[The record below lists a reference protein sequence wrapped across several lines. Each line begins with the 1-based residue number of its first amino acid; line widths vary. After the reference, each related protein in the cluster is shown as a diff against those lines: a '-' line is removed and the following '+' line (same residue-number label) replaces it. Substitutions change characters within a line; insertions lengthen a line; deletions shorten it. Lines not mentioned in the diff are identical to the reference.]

1 MAEYTLTDFD
11 KKKVEQGASLGTK
24 IDGEIV
30 LSTIIN
36 IYPIST
42 NMYMGY
48 VMFNNDLHQ
57 LFYFDTDG
65 NLYNQNKTKVGI
77 AYIVDSTITKTT
89 GTKLVRET
97 SSDGTSN
104 ARPFP
109 RHAVATALEVNEA
122 ASEESQ
128 QDSTEEIFS
137 IATLQP
143 REEVAAS
150 CLQSMLQ
157 QYENPLNIDNT
168 KIKQLVSKSYLFAQ
182 EFINQAVL
190 YREKE
195 TTSATVENN
204 KYASVDSE
212 SLSSDTDKLLYNIA
226 TAMSNLIAQ
235 DKNQYADQQ
244 KNGLK
249 LAATDV
255 NVKTLPE
262 SIKTVV
268 SGNVNASVTG
278 SVNSSVSGSVDA
290 AVTGSVSA
298 SVSGSIN
305 ASVSGSVTTKQE
317 STSSGT

>member
-1 MAEYTLTDFD
+1 MAEKLLDFD
-11 KKKVEQGASLGTK
+11 YSKATLGASVGYMTGNIIK
-24 IDGEIV
+24 IA
-30 LSTIIN
+30 T
-36 IYPIST
+36 
-42 NMYMGY
+42 Y
-48 VMFNNDLHQ
+48 VSFESDT
-57 LFYFDTDG
+57 YFDGFISFGDNYKYGFMKDG
-65 NLYNQNKTKVGI
+65 RFYTQEGEYI
-77 AYIVDSTITKTT
+77 AKLGIVDSTITKTT

-104 ARPFP
+104 ALPFT
-109 RHAVATALEVNEA
+109 RYGIATT
-122 ASEESQ
+122 SETDGTEGS
-128 QDSTEEIFS
+128 DKTEEIFS

-157 QYENPLNIDNT
+157 QYKNPLNIDNT

-204 KYASVDSE
+204 KYASVDSD
-212 SLSSDTDKLLYNIA
+212 SLSSDADKLLYNIA
-226 TAMSNLIAQ
+226 TAISNFIAQ

-262 SIKTVV
+262 SI
-268 SGNVNASVTG
+268 NIN
-278 SVNSSVSGSVDA
+278 A
-290 AVTGSVSA
+290 AVT
-298 SVSGSIN
+298 
-305 ASVSGSVTTKQE
+305 GSVTTKQE

>member
-11 KKKVEQGASLGTK
+11 KYKVEQGASLGTK
-24 IDGEIV
+24 IDDKIV
-30 LSTIIN
+30 LSTCIN
-36 IYPIST
+36 IYPLGT

-48 VMFNNDLHQ
+48 VIFNNNLYQ
-57 LFYFDTDG
+57 LFYFDSDG
-65 NLYNQNKTKVGI
+65 NLYNLNKTKVGV
-77 AYIVDSTITKTT
+77 AYIAESTITKTT

-109 RHAVATALEVNEA
+109 RNGIATASETGGT
-122 ASEESQ
+122 EES
-128 QDSTEEIFS
+128 DKEEEIFS

-157 QYENPLNIDNT
+157 KYENPLNIDNT

-195 TTSATVENN
+195 TTSTTVENN
-204 KYASVDSE
+204 KYASVDSD
-212 SLSSDTDKLLYNIA
+212 SLSSNTDKLLYNIA
-226 TAMSNLIAQ
+226 TAINNFIAQ

-255 NVKTLPE
+255 NVKTLPDG
-262 SIKTVV
+262 I
-268 SGNVNASVTG
+268 NVNA
-278 SVNSSVSGSVDA
+278 
-290 AVTGSVSA
+290 AVT
-298 SVSGSIN
+298 
-305 ASVSGSVTTKQE
+305 GSVTTKQE

>member
-1 MAEYTLTDFD
+1 MAEYTLLAFD
-11 KKKVEQGASLGTK
+11 SQRARNGASVGYMDANNKVHIATEIGFYGIRMSDYFGYIILDGVLYEFLANGYFYVNGNKQLLK
-24 IDGEIV
+24 IIE
-30 LSTIIN
+30 S
-36 IYPIST
+36 S
-42 NMYMGY
+42 
-48 VMFNNDLHQ
+48 
-57 LFYFDTDG
+57 
-65 NLYNQNKTKVGI
+65 
-77 AYIVDSTITKTT
+77 ITKTT

-97 SSDGTSN
+97 SSDGTAN

-109 RHAVATALEVNEA
+109 RNGIATTSETGGT
-122 ASEESQ
+122 EES
-128 QDSTEEIFS
+128 DKEEEIFS

-195 TTSATVENN
+195 TTSATVESN
-204 KYASVDSE
+204 KYAAVDSD
-212 SLSSDTDKLLYNIA
+212 SLSSDTDKLLYNIS
-226 TAMSNLIAQ
+226 TAITNFIAQ

-268 SGNVNASVTG
+268 SG
-278 SVNSSVSGSVDA
+278 
-290 AVTGSVSA
+290 
-298 SVSGSIN
+298 
-305 ASVSGSVTTKQE
+305 SVTTKQE

>member
-11 KKKVEQGASLGTK
+11 KYKVEQGASLGTK
-24 IDGEIV
+24 IDDKIV
-30 LSTIIN
+30 LSTCIN
-36 IYPIST
+36 IYPLGT

-48 VMFNNDLHQ
+48 VIFNNNLYQ
-57 LFYFDTDG
+57 LFYFDSDG
-65 NLYNQNKTKVGI
+65 NLYNLNKTKVGV
-77 AYIVDSTITKTT
+77 AYIAESTITKTT

-109 RHAVATALEVNEA
+109 RNGIATASETGGT
-122 ASEESQ
+122 EESGKE
-128 QDSTEEIFS
+128 EEIFS

-150 CLQSMLQ
+150 CLQAMLQ
-157 QYENPLNIDNT
+157 KYTNPLNIDNT
-168 KIKQLVSKSYLFAQ
+168 KIKQLVSKSFLFAQ

-204 KYASVDSE
+204 KYASVDSD
-212 SLSSDTDKLLYNIA
+212 SLSNDTDKLLYNIA
-226 TAMSNLIAQ
+226 TAINNFIAQ

-255 NVKTLPE
+255 NVNTLPE
-262 SIKTVV
+262 SI
-268 SGNVNASVTG
+268 NIN
-278 SVNSSVSGSVDA
+278 A
-290 AVTGSVSA
+290 AVT
-298 SVSGSIN
+298 
-305 ASVSGSVTTKQE
+305 GSVTTKQE

>member
-30 LSTIIN
+30 LSTYIDIF
-36 IYPIST
+36 PIAT

-48 VMFNNDLHQ
+48 VMFNNNLHQ

-65 NLYNQNKTKVGI
+65 NLYNQDKTKVGI
-77 AYIVDSTITKTT
+77 VYIVDSTITKTT

-109 RHAVATALEVNEA
+109 RNGIATASETGGT
-122 ASEESQ
+122 EESGKE
-128 QDSTEEIFS
+128 EEIFS

-150 CLQSMLQ
+150 CLQAMLQ
-157 QYENPLNIDNT
+157 KYTNPLNIDNT
-168 KIKQLVSKSYLFAQ
+168 KIKQLVSKSFLFAQ

-204 KYASVDSE
+204 KYASVDSD

-226 TAMSNLIAQ
+226 TAINNFIAQ

-255 NVKTLPE
+255 NVNTLPE
-262 SIKTVV
+262 SI
-268 SGNVNASVTG
+268 NIN
-278 SVNSSVSGSVDA
+278 A
-290 AVTGSVSA
+290 AVT
-298 SVSGSIN
+298 
-305 ASVSGSVTTKQE
+305 GSVTTKQE

>member
-11 KKKVEQGASLGTK
+11 KKKVEQGASLGMK

-57 LFYFDTDG
+57 LFYFDSDG
-65 NLYNQNKTKVGI
+65 NLYNQYKTKVGI
-77 AYIVDSTITKTT
+77 AYIVDSSITKTT

-109 RHAVATALEVNEA
+109 RYGIATASETGGT
-122 ASEESQ
+122 EESGKE
-128 QDSTEEIFS
+128 EEIFS

-157 QYENPLNIDNT
+157 KYENPLNIDNT
-168 KIKQLVSKSYLFAQ
+168 KIKQLVSKSFLFAQ

-204 KYASVDSE
+204 KYASVDSD

-226 TAMSNLIAQ
+226 TAINNFIAQ

-262 SIKTVV
+262 SI
-268 SGNVNASVTG
+268 NIN
-278 SVNSSVSGSVDA
+278 A
-290 AVTGSVSA
+290 AVT
-298 SVSGSIN
+298 
-305 ASVSGSVTTKQE
+305 GSVTTKQE

>member
-1 MAEYTLTDFD
+1 MAEYTLSDFNQD
-11 KKKVEQGASLGTK
+11 LARKGASVG
-24 IDGEIV
+24 
-30 LSTIIN
+30 
-36 IYPIST
+36 
-42 NMYMGY
+42 YM
-48 VMFNNDLHQ
+48 
-57 LFYFDTDG
+57 DG
-65 NLYNQNKTKVGI
+65 NNKIHI
-77 AYIVDSTITKTT
+77 ATEVDFYISRKSNFIGFVKFVNEVYDFLFDGSFYIGDIKQYLKIVSSTITKTT

-109 RHAVATALEVNEA
+109 RNGIATASETGGT
-122 ASEESQ
+122 EESGKE
-128 QDSTEEIFS
+128 EEIFS

-150 CLQSMLQ
+150 CLQAMLQ
-157 QYENPLNIDNT
+157 KYENPLNIDNT

-204 KYASVDSE
+204 KYASVDSD

-226 TAMSNLIAQ
+226 TAINNFIAQ

-255 NVKTLPE
+255 NVKTLPDNI
-262 SIKTVV
+262 SVK
-268 SGNVNASVTG
+268 VN
-278 SVNSSVSGSVDA
+278 
-290 AVTGSVSA
+290 
-298 SVSGSIN
+298 
-305 ASVSGSVTTKQE
+305 GSVTTKQE
-317 STSSGT
+317 PTSSGT

>member
-1 MAEYTLTDFD
+1 MAEYTLTEFD
-11 KKKVEQGASLGTK
+11 KYKVEQGASLGTK
-24 IDGEIV
+24 IDDKIV
-30 LSTIIN
+30 LSTCIN
-36 IYPIST
+36 IYPLGT

-48 VMFNNDLHQ
+48 VIFNNNLYQ
-57 LFYFDTDG
+57 LFYFDSDG
-65 NLYNQNKTKVGI
+65 NLYNLNKTKVGV
-77 AYIVDSTITKTT
+77 AYIVDSNITKTT

-109 RHAVATALEVNEA
+109 RYGIATASETGGT
-122 ASEESQ
+122 EESGKE
-128 QDSTEEIFS
+128 EEIFS

-150 CLQSMLQ
+150 CLQAMLQ
-157 QYENPLNIDNT
+157 KYENPLNIDNT
-168 KIKQLVSKSYLFAQ
+168 KIKQLVSKSFLFAQ

-204 KYASVDSE
+204 KYASVDSD

-226 TAMSNLIAQ
+226 TAINNFIAQ

-262 SIKTVV
+262 SI
-268 SGNVNASVTG
+268 NIN
-278 SVNSSVSGSVDA
+278 A
-290 AVTGSVSA
+290 AVT
-298 SVSGSIN
+298 
-305 ASVSGSVTTKQE
+305 GSVTTKQE

>member
-11 KKKVEQGASLGTK
+11 KKKVEQGASLGMK

-57 LFYFDTDG
+57 LFYFDSDG
-65 NLYNQNKTKVGI
+65 NLYNQYKTKVGI
-77 AYIVDSTITKTT
+77 AYIVDSSITKTT

-104 ARPFP
+104 ARQFP
-109 RHAVATALEVNEA
+109 RYGIATASEA
-122 ASEESQ
+122 GGTEESGKE
-128 QDSTEEIFS
+128 EEIFS

-157 QYENPLNIDNT
+157 KYENPLNIDNT
-168 KIKQLVSKSYLFAQ
+168 KIKQLVSKSFLFAQ

-204 KYASVDSE
+204 KYASVDSD

-226 TAMSNLIAQ
+226 TAINNFIAQ

-255 NVKTLPE
+255 NVNTLPDNI
-262 SIKTVV
+262 SVK
-268 SGNVNASVTG
+268 VN
-278 SVNSSVSGSVDA
+278 
-290 AVTGSVSA
+290 
-298 SVSGSIN
+298 
-305 ASVSGSVTTKQE
+305 GSVTTKQE

>member
-11 KKKVEQGASLGTK
+11 KYKVEQGASLGMK

-30 LSTIIN
+30 LSTCIN
-36 IYPIST
+36 IYPLGT

-48 VMFNNDLHQ
+48 VIFNNNLYQ
-57 LFYFDTDG
+57 LFYFDSDG
-65 NLYNQNKTKVGI
+65 NLYNLNKTKVGVVYI
-77 AYIVDSTITKTT
+77 AESTITKTT

-109 RHAVATALEVNEA
+109 RNGIATTSETGGT
-122 ASEESQ
+122 EESGKE
-128 QDSTEEIFS
+128 EEIFS

-157 QYENPLNIDNT
+157 KYENPLNIDNT
-168 KIKQLVSKSYLFAQ
+168 KIKQLVSKSFLFAQ

-204 KYASVDSE
+204 KYASVDSD
-212 SLSSDTDKLLYNIA
+212 SLNSDTDKLLYNIA
-226 TAMSNLIAQ
+226 TAINNFIAQ

-249 LAATDV
+249 LATTDV
-255 NVKTLPE
+255 NVNTLPDNI
-262 SIKTVV
+262 SVK
-268 SGNVNASVTG
+268 VN
-278 SVNSSVSGSVDA
+278 
-290 AVTGSVSA
+290 
-298 SVSGSIN
+298 
-305 ASVSGSVTTKQE
+305 GSVTTKQE

>member
-11 KKKVEQGASLGTK
+11 KYKVEQGASLGTK
-24 IDGEIV
+24 IDDKIV
-30 LSTIIN
+30 LSTCIN
-36 IYPIST
+36 IYPLGT

-48 VMFNNDLHQ
+48 VIFNNNLYQ
-57 LFYFDTDG
+57 LFYFDSDG
-65 NLYNQNKTKVGI
+65 NLYNLNKTKVGV
-77 AYIVDSTITKTT
+77 AYIAESTITKTT

-104 ARPFP
+104 ARQFP
-109 RHAVATALEVNEA
+109 RYGIATASEA
-122 ASEESQ
+122 GGTEESGKE
-128 QDSTEEIFS
+128 EEIFS

-157 QYENPLNIDNT
+157 KYENPLNIDNT
-168 KIKQLVSKSYLFAQ
+168 KIKQLVSKSFLFAQ

-204 KYASVDSE
+204 KYASVDSD

-226 TAMSNLIAQ
+226 TAINNFIAQ

-262 SIKTVV
+262 SI
-268 SGNVNASVTG
+268 NIN
-278 SVNSSVSGSVDA
+278 A
-290 AVTGSVSA
+290 AVT
-298 SVSGSIN
+298 
-305 ASVSGSVTTKQE
+305 GSVTTKQE

>member
-1 MAEYTLTDFD
+1 MAEYTLLAFD
-11 KKKVEQGASLGTK
+11 SQRARNGASVGYMDANNKVHIATEIKFYEIRRSDYFGYIMLDGKQYEFLANGYFYVNGDKQLLK
-24 IDGEIV
+24 IVE
-30 LSTIIN
+30 S
-36 IYPIST
+36 S
-42 NMYMGY
+42 
-48 VMFNNDLHQ
+48 
-57 LFYFDTDG
+57 
-65 NLYNQNKTKVGI
+65 
-77 AYIVDSTITKTT
+77 ITKTT

-109 RHAVATALEVNEA
+109 RNGIATTSETGGT
-122 ASEESQ
+122 EES
-128 QDSTEEIFS
+128 DKTEEIFS

-157 QYENPLNIDNT
+157 RYTNPLNIDNT
-168 KIKQLVSKSYLFAQ
+168 KIKQLVSKSFLFAQ
-182 EFINQAVL
+182 ELINQAVL

-204 KYASVDSE
+204 KYASVDSD

-226 TAMSNLIAQ
+226 TAMNNFIAQ

-268 SGNVNASVTG
+268 SG
-278 SVNSSVSGSVDA
+278 
-290 AVTGSVSA
+290 SVSA
-298 SVSGSIN
+298 SVSGN
-305 ASVSGSVTTKQE
+305 VDAAVTGSVTTKQE

>member
-30 LSTIIN
+30 LSTYIDIF
-36 IYPIST
+36 PIAT

-48 VMFNNDLHQ
+48 VMFNNNLHQ

-65 NLYNQNKTKVGI
+65 NLYNQDKTKVGI
-77 AYIVDSTITKTT
+77 VYIVDSSITKTT

-109 RHAVATALEVNEA
+109 INAVATASEVDEA
-122 ASEESQ
+122 SSEESQ
-128 QDSTEEIFS
+128 QDSIEEIFS

-157 QYENPLNIDNT
+157 QYKNPLNIDNT
-168 KIKQLVSKSYLFAQ
+168 KIKQLVSKSFLFAQ

-204 KYASVDSE
+204 KYASVDSD

-226 TAMSNLIAQ
+226 TAMNNFIAQ

-268 SGNVNASVTG
+268 SG
-278 SVNSSVSGSVDA
+278 
-290 AVTGSVSA
+290 SVSA
-298 SVSGSIN
+298 SVSGN
-305 ASVSGSVTTKQE
+305 VDAAVTGSVTTKQE

>member
-11 KKKVEQGASLGTK
+11 KYKVKQGASLGTK
-24 IDGEIV
+24 IDDKIV
-30 LSTIIN
+30 LSTCIK
-36 IYPIST
+36 IYPLGT

-48 VMFNNDLHQ
+48 VIFNNNLYQ
-57 LFYFDTDG
+57 LFNFDSYG
-65 NLYNQNKTKVGI
+65 NLYNLNKTKVGV
-77 AYIVDSTITKTT
+77 AYIVDSNITKTT

-109 RHAVATALEVNEA
+109 RYGIATASETGGT
-122 ASEESQ
+122 EESGKE
-128 QDSTEEIFS
+128 EEIFS

-157 QYENPLNIDNT
+157 KYENPLNIDNT
-168 KIKQLVSKSYLFAQ
+168 KIKQLVSKSFLFAQ

-204 KYASVDSE
+204 KYASVDSD

-226 TAMSNLIAQ
+226 TAINNFIAQ

-262 SIKTVV
+262 SI
-268 SGNVNASVTG
+268 NIN
-278 SVNSSVSGSVDA
+278 A
-290 AVTGSVSA
+290 AVT
-298 SVSGSIN
+298 
-305 ASVSGSVTTKQE
+305 GSVTTKQE

>member
-11 KKKVEQGASLGTK
+11 KYKVEQGASLGTK
-24 IDGEIV
+24 IDDKIV
-30 LSTIIN
+30 LSTCIN
-36 IYPIST
+36 IYPLGT

-48 VMFNNDLHQ
+48 VIFNNNLYQ
-57 LFYFDTDG
+57 LFYFDSDG
-65 NLYNQNKTKVGI
+65 NLYNLNKTKVGV

-109 RHAVATALEVNEA
+109 RNRIETTSETGGT
-122 ASEESQ
+122 EES
-128 QDSTEEIFS
+128 DKTEEIFS

-168 KIKQLVSKSYLFAQ
+168 KIKQLVSKSFLFAQ

-204 KYASVDSE
+204 KYASVDSD

-226 TAMSNLIAQ
+226 TAINNFIAQ

-262 SIKTVV
+262 SI
-268 SGNVNASVTG
+268 NIN
-278 SVNSSVSGSVDA
+278 A
-290 AVTGSVSA
+290 AVT
-298 SVSGSIN
+298 
-305 ASVSGSVTTKQE
+305 GSVTTKQE

>member
-1 MAEYTLTDFD
+1 MAEYTLLDFD
-11 KKKVEQGASLGTK
+11 SQRARNGASVGYMDANNKVHIATEIRFYEIRRSDYFGYIILDGVLYEFLANGYFYVNGNKQLLK
-24 IDGEIV
+24 IVE
-30 LSTIIN
+30 S
-36 IYPIST
+36 S
-42 NMYMGY
+42 
-48 VMFNNDLHQ
+48 
-57 LFYFDTDG
+57 
-65 NLYNQNKTKVGI
+65 
-77 AYIVDSTITKTT
+77 ITKTT

-97 SSDGTSN
+97 SSDGTAN

-109 RHAVATALEVNEA
+109 RNGIATASETDGT
-122 ASEESQ
+122 EES
-128 QDSTEEIFS
+128 DKKEEIFS

-143 REEVAAS
+143 REEVAES

-168 KIKQLVSKSYLFAQ
+168 KIKQLVSKSFLFAQ

-204 KYASVDSE
+204 KYASVDSD

-226 TAMSNLIAQ
+226 TAINNFIAQ

-262 SIKTVV
+262 SINTVV
-268 SGNVNASVTG
+268 S
-278 SVNSSVSGSVDA
+278 
-290 AVTGSVSA
+290 GSVSA
-298 SVSGSIN
+298 SVSGNID
-305 ASVSGSVTTKQE
+305 AAVTGSVTTKQE

>member
-1 MAEYTLTDFD
+1 MAEYTLLDFD
-11 KKKVEQGASLGTK
+11 SQRARNGASVGYMDANNKVHIATEIQFYEIRRSDYFGYIILDGVLYEFLVNGYFYVNGNRQLLK
-24 IDGEIV
+24 IVE
-30 LSTIIN
+30 S
-36 IYPIST
+36 S
-42 NMYMGY
+42 
-48 VMFNNDLHQ
+48 
-57 LFYFDTDG
+57 
-65 NLYNQNKTKVGI
+65 
-77 AYIVDSTITKTT
+77 ITKTT

-104 ARPFP
+104 ARPFS
-109 RHAVATALEVNEA
+109 RNAIATASEVDEA
-122 ASEESQ
+122 TSEESQ
-128 QDSTEEIFS
+128 QDSIEETFS

-157 QYENPLNIDNT
+157 QYKNPLNIDNT
-168 KIKQLVSKSYLFAQ
+168 KIKQLVSKSFLFAQ

-204 KYASVDSE
+204 RYASVDSD

-226 TAMSNLIAQ
+226 TAMNNLIAQ

-262 SIKTVV
+262 SVKTVV
-268 SGNVNASVTG
+268 SG
-278 SVNSSVSGSVDA
+278 SVNA

-298 SVSGSIN
+298 SVSGSVD
-305 ASVSGSVTTKQE
+305 AAVSGSVTTKQE

>member
-11 KKKVEQGASLGTK
+11 KYKVEQGASLGTK
-24 IDGEIV
+24 IDDKIV
-30 LSTIIN
+30 LSTCIN
-36 IYPIST
+36 IYPLGT

-48 VMFNNDLHQ
+48 VIFNNNLYQ
-57 LFYFDTDG
+57 LFYFDSDG
-65 NLYNQNKTKVGI
+65 NLYNLNKTKVGV

-89 GTKLVRET
+89 GTKLVKET

-109 RHAVATALEVNEA
+109 RNGIATASETGGT
-122 ASEESQ
+122 EESGKE
-128 QDSTEEIFS
+128 EEIFS

-157 QYENPLNIDNT
+157 KYENPLNIDNT
-168 KIKQLVSKSYLFAQ
+168 KIKQLVSKSFLFAQ

-204 KYASVDSE
+204 KYASVDSD

-226 TAMSNLIAQ
+226 TAINNFIAQ

-255 NVKTLPE
+255 NVKTLPDNI
-262 SIKTVV
+262 SVK
-268 SGNVNASVTG
+268 VN
-278 SVNSSVSGSVDA
+278 
-290 AVTGSVSA
+290 
-298 SVSGSIN
+298 
-305 ASVSGSVTTKQE
+305 GSVTTKQE
-317 STSSGT
+317 PTSSGT

>member
-11 KKKVEQGASLGTK
+11 KYKVEQGASLGTK
-24 IDGEIV
+24 IDDKIV
-30 LSTIIN
+30 LSTCIN
-36 IYPIST
+36 IYPLGT

-48 VMFNNDLHQ
+48 VIFNNNLYQ
-57 LFYFDTDG
+57 LFYFDSDG
-65 NLYNQNKTKVGI
+65 NLYNLNKTKVGV

-109 RHAVATALEVNEA
+109 RNRIATTSETGGT
-122 ASEESQ
+122 EES
-128 QDSTEEIFS
+128 DKTEEFFS

-168 KIKQLVSKSYLFAQ
+168 KIKQLVSKSFLFAQ

-204 KYASVDSE
+204 KYASVDSD

-226 TAMSNLIAQ
+226 TAINNFIAQ

-262 SIKTVV
+262 SI
-268 SGNVNASVTG
+268 NIN
-278 SVNSSVSGSVDA
+278 A
-290 AVTGSVSA
+290 AVT
-298 SVSGSIN
+298 
-305 ASVSGSVTTKQE
+305 GSVTTKQE

>member
-11 KKKVEQGASLGTK
+11 KYKVEQGASLGTK
-24 IDGEIV
+24 IDDKIV
-30 LSTIIN
+30 LSTCIN
-36 IYPIST
+36 IYPLGT

-48 VMFNNDLHQ
+48 VIFNNNLYQ
-57 LFYFDTDG
+57 LFYFDSDG
-65 NLYNQNKTKVGI
+65 NLYNLNKTKVGV

-109 RHAVATALEVNEA
+109 RNRIATTSETGGT
-122 ASEESQ
+122 EES
-128 QDSTEEIFS
+128 DKTDEIFS

-168 KIKQLVSKSYLFAQ
+168 KIKQLVSKSFLFAQ

-204 KYASVDSE
+204 KYASVDSD

-226 TAMSNLIAQ
+226 TAINNFIAQ

-262 SIKTVV
+262 SI
-268 SGNVNASVTG
+268 NIN
-278 SVNSSVSGSVDA
+278 A
-290 AVTGSVSA
+290 AVT
-298 SVSGSIN
+298 
-305 ASVSGSVTTKQE
+305 GSVTTKQE

>member
-1 MAEYTLTDFD
+1 MEEYKLIDFD
-11 KKKVEQGASLGTK
+11 RKKVEQGASLGMK

-30 LSTIIN
+30 LSTFIN

-48 VMFNNDLHQ
+48 VVFSNNPYQ
-57 LFYFDTDG
+57 LFYFDSDG
-65 NLYNQNKTKVGI
+65 NIYNQDKTKVGI

-104 ARPFP
+104 ARPFT
-109 RHAVATALEVNEA
+109 RNAVATASEVDEA
-122 ASEESQ
+122 SSEESQ
-128 QDSTEEIFS
+128 QDSIEEIFS

-157 QYENPLNIDNT
+157 RYENPLNIDNT
-168 KIKQLVSKSYLFAQ
+168 KIKQLVSKSFLFAQ

-195 TTSATVENN
+195 TTSETVENN
-204 KYASVDSE
+204 KYASVDSD

-226 TAMSNLIAQ
+226 TAINNFIAQ

-268 SGNVNASVTG
+268 SG
-278 SVNSSVSGSVDA
+278 
-290 AVTGSVSA
+290 SVSA
-298 SVSGSIN
+298 SVSGN
-305 ASVSGSVTTKQE
+305 VDAAVTGSVTTKQE

>member
-30 LSTIIN
+30 LSTYIDIF
-36 IYPIST
+36 PIAT

-48 VMFNNDLHQ
+48 VMFNNNLHQ

-65 NLYNQNKTKVGI
+65 NLYNQDKTKVGI
-77 AYIVDSTITKTT
+77 VYIVDSSITKTT
-89 GTKLVRET
+89 GTKLVRKT

-109 RHAVATALEVNEA
+109 RNGIATASETGGT
-122 ASEESQ
+122 EESGKE
-128 QDSTEEIFS
+128 EEIFS

-150 CLQSMLQ
+150 CLQAMLQ
-157 QYENPLNIDNT
+157 KYTNPLNIDNT
-168 KIKQLVSKSYLFAQ
+168 KIKQLVSKSFLFAQ

-204 KYASVDSE
+204 KYASVDSD

-226 TAMSNLIAQ
+226 TAINNFIAQ

-268 SGNVNASVTG
+268 SG
-278 SVNSSVSGSVDA
+278 
-290 AVTGSVSA
+290 SVSA
-298 SVSGSIN
+298 SVSGN
-305 ASVSGSVTTKQE
+305 VDAAVSGSITTKQE
-317 STSSGT
+317 STPSGT

>member
-11 KKKVEQGASLGTK
+11 KKKVEQGASLGMK

-57 LFYFDTDG
+57 LFYFDSDG
-65 NLYNQNKTKVGI
+65 NLYNQYKTKVGV
-77 AYIVDSTITKTT
+77 AYIVDSSITKTT

-104 ARPFP
+104 ARQFP
-109 RHAVATALEVNEA
+109 RYGIATASKTGGTEGSGKE
-122 ASEESQ
+122 
-128 QDSTEEIFS
+128 EEIFS

-150 CLQSMLQ
+150 CLQSMLM
-157 QYENPLNIDNT
+157 QYANPLNIDNT

-204 KYASVDSE
+204 KYASVDSD

-226 TAMSNLIAQ
+226 TAINNFIAQ

-249 LAATDV
+249 LATTDV

-262 SIKTVV
+262 SI
-268 SGNVNASVTG
+268 NIN
-278 SVNSSVSGSVDA
+278 A
-290 AVTGSVSA
+290 AVT
-298 SVSGSIN
+298 
-305 ASVSGSVTTKQE
+305 GSVTTKQE

>member
-11 KKKVEQGASLGTK
+11 KKKVEGGASLGTK

-30 LSTIIN
+30 LSTYIDIF
-36 IYPIST
+36 PIAT

-48 VMFNNDLHQ
+48 VMFNNNLHQ
-57 LFYFDTDG
+57 LFYFDSDG
-65 NLYNQNKTKVGI
+65 NLYNQSKTKVGI
-77 AYIVDSTITKTT
+77 AYIVDSNITKTT

-97 SSDGTSN
+97 TSDGTSN
-104 ARPFP
+104 ARPYP
-109 RHAVATALEVNEA
+109 RNAVATTSEVDETS
-122 ASEESQ
+122 SEESQ
-128 QDSTEEIFS
+128 QDTTEEIFS

-168 KIKQLVSKSYLFAQ
+168 KIKQLVSKSFLFAQ

-195 TTSATVENN
+195 TTSTTVESN
-204 KYASVDSE
+204 KYASVDSD
-212 SLSSDTDKLLYNIA
+212 SLSSDTDKLLYNIS
-226 TAMSNLIAQ
+226 TAITNFIAQ

-268 SGNVNASVTG
+268 CGNI
-278 SVNSSVSGSVDA
+278 DA

-298 SVSGSIN
+298 SVSGSVD
-305 ASVSGSVTTKQE
+305 AAVSGSVTTKQE

>member
-11 KKKVEQGASLGTK
+11 KYKVEQGASLGTK
-24 IDGEIV
+24 IDDKIV
-30 LSTIIN
+30 LSTCIN
-36 IYPIST
+36 IYPLGT

-48 VMFNNDLHQ
+48 VIFNNNLYQ
-57 LFYFDTDG
+57 LFYFDSDG
-65 NLYNQNKTKVGI
+65 NLYNLNKTKVGV
-77 AYIVDSTITKTT
+77 AYIVDSNITKTT

-109 RHAVATALEVNEA
+109 RYGIATASETGGT
-122 ASEESQ
+122 EESGKE
-128 QDSTEEIFS
+128 EEIFS

-157 QYENPLNIDNT
+157 KYENPLNIDNT
-168 KIKQLVSKSYLFAQ
+168 KIKQLVSKSFLFAQ

-204 KYASVDSE
+204 KYASVDSD
-212 SLSSDTDKLLYNIA
+212 SLSNDTDKLLYNIA
-226 TAMSNLIAQ
+226 TAINNFIAQ

-262 SIKTVV
+262 SI
-268 SGNVNASVTG
+268 NIN
-278 SVNSSVSGSVDA
+278 A
-290 AVTGSVSA
+290 AVT
-298 SVSGSIN
+298 
-305 ASVSGSVTTKQE
+305 GSVTTKQE

>member
-11 KKKVEQGASLGTK
+11 KKKVEQGASLGMK

-30 LSTIIN
+30 LSTSIN

-48 VMFNNDLHQ
+48 VMFNNNLHQ
-57 LFYFDTDG
+57 LFYFDSDG

-77 AYIVDSTITKTT
+77 AYIVDSSITKTT

-104 ARPFP
+104 VRPFP
-109 RHAVATALEVNEA
+109 RNGIATTSEIGGT
-122 ASEESQ
+122 EES
-128 QDSTEEIFS
+128 DKTEDIFS
-137 IATLQP
+137 ISTIHP

-150 CLQSMLQ
+150 CLQAMLQ
-157 QYENPLNIDNT
+157 KYENPLNIDNT

-204 KYASVDSE
+204 KYASVDSD
-212 SLSSDTDKLLYNIA
+212 SLNSDTDKLLYNIA
-226 TAMSNLIAQ
+226 TAINNFIAQ

-262 SIKTVV
+262 SI
-268 SGNVNASVTG
+268 NIN
-278 SVNSSVSGSVDA
+278 A
-290 AVTGSVSA
+290 AVT
-298 SVSGSIN
+298 
-305 ASVSGSVTTKQE
+305 GSVTTKQE

>member
-11 KKKVEQGASLGTK
+11 KYKVEQGASLGTK
-24 IDGEIV
+24 IDDKIV
-30 LSTIIN
+30 LSTCIN
-36 IYPIST
+36 IYPLGT

-48 VMFNNDLHQ
+48 VIFNNNLYQ
-57 LFYFDTDG
+57 LFYFDSDG
-65 NLYNQNKTKVGI
+65 NLYNLNKTKVGV
-77 AYIVDSTITKTT
+77 AYIAESTITKTT

-104 ARPFP
+104 ARQFP
-109 RHAVATALEVNEA
+109 RYGIATASEA
-122 ASEESQ
+122 GGTEESGKE
-128 QDSTEEIFS
+128 EEIFS

-157 QYENPLNIDNT
+157 KYENPLNIDNT
-168 KIKQLVSKSYLFAQ
+168 KIKQLVSKSFLFAQ

-204 KYASVDSE
+204 KYASVDSD

-226 TAMSNLIAQ
+226 TAINNFIAQ

-249 LAATDV
+249 LAATD
-255 NVKTLPE
+255 
-262 SIKTVV
+262 I
-268 SGNVNASVTG
+268 NVNSLPDNISVK
-278 SVNSSVSGSVDA
+278 VN
-290 AVTGSVSA
+290 
-298 SVSGSIN
+298 
-305 ASVSGSVTTKQE
+305 GSVTTKQE

>member
-1 MAEYTLTDFD
+1 MAEYTLLAFD
-11 KKKVEQGASLGTK
+11 SQRARNGASVGYMDANNKVHIATEIKFYEIRRSDYFGYIMLDGKQYEFLANGYFYVNGDKQLLK
-24 IDGEIV
+24 IVE
-30 LSTIIN
+30 S
-36 IYPIST
+36 S
-42 NMYMGY
+42 
-48 VMFNNDLHQ
+48 
-57 LFYFDTDG
+57 
-65 NLYNQNKTKVGI
+65 
-77 AYIVDSTITKTT
+77 ITKTT

-109 RHAVATALEVNEA
+109 RNGIATTSETGGT
-122 ASEESQ
+122 EES
-128 QDSTEEIFS
+128 DKTEEIFS

-168 KIKQLVSKSYLFAQ
+168 KIKQLVSKSFLFAQ

-204 KYASVDSE
+204 KYASVDSD

-226 TAMSNLIAQ
+226 TAINNFIAQ

-268 SGNVNASVTG
+268 SG
-278 SVNSSVSGSVDA
+278 
-290 AVTGSVSA
+290 SVSA
-298 SVSGSIN
+298 SVSGN
-305 ASVSGSVTTKQE
+305 VDAVVTGSVTTKQE

>member
-1 MAEYTLTDFD
+1 MAEYTLSDFNQYLAR
-11 KKKVEQGASLGTK
+11 KGTSV
-24 IDGEIV
+24 G
-30 LSTIIN
+30 
-36 IYPIST
+36 
-42 NMYMGY
+42 YM
-48 VMFNNDLHQ
+48 
-57 LFYFDTDG
+57 DG
-65 NLYNQNKTKVGI
+65 NNKIHIATEVDFYITRTSNFIGLVKFVNEVYEFLFDGSFYIGDTKQ
-77 AYIVDSTITKTT
+77 YLKIVSSTITKTT

-97 SSDGTSN
+97 TSDGTSN

-109 RHAVATALEVNEA
+109 RNGIETTSETGGT
-122 ASEESQ
+122 EES
-128 QDSTEEIFS
+128 DKTEEIFS

-157 QYENPLNIDNT
+157 QYTNPLNIDNT
-168 KIKQLVSKSYLFAQ
+168 KIKQLVSKSFLFAQ

-204 KYASVDSE
+204 KYASVDSD

-226 TAMSNLIAQ
+226 TAINNFIAQ

-249 LAATDV
+249 LATTDV
-255 NVKTLPE
+255 NVNTLPE
-262 SIKTVV
+262 SIKTV
-268 SGNVNASVTG
+268 
-278 SVNSSVSGSVDA
+278 VSGSVDA

-298 SVSGSIN
+298 SVSGN
-305 ASVSGSVTTKQE
+305 VDAAVSGSITTKQE

>member
-1 MAEYTLTDFD
+1 
-11 KKKVEQGASLGTK
+11 
-24 IDGEIV
+24 
-30 LSTIIN
+30 
-36 IYPIST
+36 
-42 NMYMGY
+42 MGY

-57 LFYFDTDG
+57 LFYFDSDG
-65 NLYNQNKTKVGI
+65 NLYNQYKTKVGI
-77 AYIVDSTITKTT
+77 AYIVDSSITKTT

-109 RHAVATALEVNEA
+109 RNAVATASEVDEA
-122 ASEESQ
+122 SSEESQ
-128 QDSTEEIFS
+128 QDSIEEIFS

-150 CLQSMLQ
+150 CLQAMLQ
-157 QYENPLNIDNT
+157 KYENPLNIDNT

-204 KYASVDSE
+204 KYASVDSD
-212 SLSSDTDKLLYNIA
+212 SLSSDTDKLIYNIA
-226 TAMSNLIAQ
+226 TTINNFIAQ

-249 LAATDV
+249 LAATD
-255 NVKTLPE
+255 
-262 SIKTVV
+262 I
-268 SGNVNASVTG
+268 NVNSLPDNISVK
-278 SVNSSVSGSVDA
+278 VN
-290 AVTGSVSA
+290 
-298 SVSGSIN
+298 
-305 ASVSGSVTTKQE
+305 GSVTTKQE

>member
-1 MAEYTLTDFD
+1 MAEYTLLAFD
-11 KKKVEQGASLGTK
+11 SQRARNGASVGYMDANNKVHIVTEIMFYEIRRSDYFGYIMLDGKQYEFLANGYFYVNGDKQLLK
-24 IDGEIV
+24 IIE
-30 LSTIIN
+30 S
-36 IYPIST
+36 S
-42 NMYMGY
+42 
-48 VMFNNDLHQ
+48 
-57 LFYFDTDG
+57 
-65 NLYNQNKTKVGI
+65 
-77 AYIVDSTITKTT
+77 ITKTT

-109 RHAVATALEVNEA
+109 RNGIATASE
-122 ASEESQ
+122 SGGTEES
-128 QDSTEEIFS
+128 DKTEEIFS
-137 IATLQP
+137 ISTLQP

-168 KIKQLVSKSYLFAQ
+168 KIKQLVSKSFLFAQ

-204 KYASVDSE
+204 KYASVDSD

-226 TAMSNLIAQ
+226 TAINNFIAQ

-268 SGNVNASVTG
+268 SG
-278 SVNSSVSGSVDA
+278 
-290 AVTGSVSA
+290 SVSA
-298 SVSGSIN
+298 SVSGN
-305 ASVSGSVTTKQE
+305 VDAAVTGSVTTKQE

>member
-1 MAEYTLTDFD
+1 MAEQLLNFDYSKATL
-11 KKKVEQGASLGTK
+11 GASLGYTNGGTIK
-24 IDGEIV
+24 IA
-30 LSTIIN
+30 T
-36 IYPIST
+36 
-42 NMYMGY
+42 Y
-48 VMFNNDLHQ
+48 VSFETDS
-57 LFYFDTDG
+57 YFDGFVSFGDNYKYGFKKDG
-65 NLYNQNKTKVGI
+65 KFYTEEGRLVGTLG
-77 AYIVDSTITKTT
+77 IVDSTITKTT

-97 SSDGTSN
+97 SSDGKAN

-109 RHAVATALEVNEA
+109 RNGIATASETDGT
-122 ASEESQ
+122 EESNKK
-128 QDSTEEIFS
+128 EEIFS

-204 KYASVDSE
+204 KYASVDSD
-212 SLSSDTDKLLYNIA
+212 SLSSDTDKLLFNIA

-268 SGNVNASVTG
+268 SG
-278 SVNSSVSGSVDA
+278 SVDA

-305 ASVSGSVTTKQE
+305 ASVSGSVTTKQQ

>member
-1 MAEYTLTDFD
+1 MAEKLLNFD
-11 KKKVEQGASLGTK
+11 YSKATFGASVGYMAGNIIK
-24 IDGEIV
+24 IA
-30 LSTIIN
+30 T
-36 IYPIST
+36 
-42 NMYMGY
+42 Y
-48 VMFNNDLHQ
+48 VSFESDT
-57 LFYFDTDG
+57 YFDGFISFGDNYKYGFMKDG
-65 NLYNQNKTKVGI
+65 RFYTQEGI
-77 AYIVDSTITKTT
+77 YISKLGIVDSTITKTT

-97 SSDGTSN
+97 FSDGTSN
-104 ARPFP
+104 ARSFP
-109 RHAVATALEVNEA
+109 RNGIETTSETGGT
-122 ASEESQ
+122 EES
-128 QDSTEEIFS
+128 DKTEEIFS

-168 KIKQLVSKSYLFAQ
+168 KIKQLVSKSFLFAQ

-204 KYASVDSE
+204 KYASVDSD

-226 TAMSNLIAQ
+226 TAINNFIAQ

-262 SIKTVV
+262 SI
-268 SGNVNASVTG
+268 NIN
-278 SVNSSVSGSVDA
+278 A
-290 AVTGSVSA
+290 AVT
-298 SVSGSIN
+298 
-305 ASVSGSVTTKQE
+305 GSVTTKQE

>member
-11 KKKVEQGASLGTK
+11 KNKVEQGASLGMK

-57 LFYFDTDG
+57 LFYFDSDG

-77 AYIVDSTITKTT
+77 AYIVDSSITKTT

-109 RHAVATALEVNEA
+109 RYGIATASETDGT
-122 ASEESQ
+122 EES
-128 QDSTEEIFS
+128 DKTEEIFS

-150 CLQSMLQ
+150 CLQSMIQ
-157 QYENPLNIDNT
+157 KYENPLNIDNT

-204 KYASVDSE
+204 KYASVDSD

-226 TAMSNLIAQ
+226 TAINNFIAQ

-249 LAATDV
+249 LATTDV

-262 SIKTVV
+262 SI
-268 SGNVNASVTG
+268 NIN
-278 SVNSSVSGSVDA
+278 A
-290 AVTGSVSA
+290 AVT
-298 SVSGSIN
+298 
-305 ASVSGSVTTKQE
+305 GSVTTKQE

>member
-1 MAEYTLTDFD
+1 MAEYTLLAFD
-11 KKKVEQGASLGTK
+11 SQRARNGASVGYMDANNKVHIATEITFYERRMSDYFGYIMLDGKQYEFLVNGNFYVNGNKQLLK
-24 IDGEIV
+24 IIE
-30 LSTIIN
+30 S
-36 IYPIST
+36 S
-42 NMYMGY
+42 
-48 VMFNNDLHQ
+48 
-57 LFYFDTDG
+57 
-65 NLYNQNKTKVGI
+65 
-77 AYIVDSTITKTT
+77 ITKTT

-109 RHAVATALEVNEA
+109 RNGIVT
-122 ASEESQ
+122 ASETGGTEESGKE
-128 QDSTEEIFS
+128 EEIFS

-157 QYENPLNIDNT
+157 QYKNPLNIDNT
-168 KIKQLVSKSYLFAQ
+168 KIKQLVSKSFLFAQ

-195 TTSATVENN
+195 TTSETVENN
-204 KYASVDSE
+204 KYASVDSD

-226 TAMSNLIAQ
+226 TAINNFIAQ

-268 SGNVNASVTG
+268 SG
-278 SVNSSVSGSVDA
+278 
-290 AVTGSVSA
+290 SVSA
-298 SVSGSIN
+298 SVSGNVN
-305 ASVSGSVTTKQE
+305 AAVSGSITTKQE

>member
-11 KKKVEQGASLGTK
+11 KKKVEGGASLGTK

-30 LSTIIN
+30 LSTYIDIF
-36 IYPIST
+36 PIAT

-48 VMFNNDLHQ
+48 VMFNNNLHQ
-57 LFYFDTDG
+57 LFYFDSDG
-65 NLYNQNKTKVGI
+65 NLYNQSKTKVGI
-77 AYIVDSTITKTT
+77 AYIVDSNITKTT

-97 SSDGTSN
+97 TSDGTSN
-104 ARPFP
+104 ARPYP
-109 RHAVATALEVNEA
+109 RNAVATTSEVDETS
-122 ASEESQ
+122 SEESQ
-128 QDSTEEIFS
+128 QDTTEEIFS

-195 TTSATVENN
+195 TTSATVESN
-204 KYASVDSE
+204 KYASVDSD
-212 SLSSDTDKLLYNIA
+212 SLSSDTDKLLYNIS
-226 TAMSNLIAQ
+226 TAITNFIAQ

-249 LAATDV
+249 LATTDV

-262 SIKTVV
+262 PIKTIV
-268 SGNVNASVTG
+268 SGN
-278 SVNSSVSGSVDA
+278 VDA
-290 AVTGSVSA
+290 AVT
-298 SVSGSIN
+298 
-305 ASVSGSVTTKQE
+305 GSVTTKQE